1 VALMCLFLFLF
12 SFFFLFLFLFFLKK
26 IPFVREKT
34 LWLQK
39 KMSTKSR
46 TCGNFSSL
54 FWNNILRIFL
64 GISLPFVPSRR
75 VRRNN
80 NNGYCSSPMP
90 QDLHMV

>member
-1 VALMCLFLFLF
+1 LFLFLF
-12 SFFFLFLFLFFLKK
+12 SFFFLFLFLFFKK
-26 IPFVREKT
+26 NLPFVREKT

-46 TCGNFSSL
+46 TCRNFSSL
-54 FWNNILRIFL
+54 FGTIFWEY
-64 GISLPFVPSRR
+64 FWEYPSHSSRVG